1 MILALKDV
9 APYAVPPVGMLSLF
23 ASGVNI
29 PNAQWISE
37 QTFAVLM
44 FSLVLV
50 MFKYWR
56 EDTKATRE
64 REDRLREADDRIAA
78 ELATVIKENTVA
90 QVNMSRSLELM
101 ADMVQSA
108 YEQGCPVNH
117 EDCHREGKT
126 VRVRRRE
133 GR

>member
-1 MILALKDV
+1 
-9 APYAVPPVGMLSLF
+9 MLSLF
-23 ASGVNI
+23 VSGVGI

-64 REDRLREADDRIAA
+64 REDRIREADNRLAA
-78 ELATVIKENTVA
+78 NLAVVIKENTVA
-90 QVNMSRSLELM
+90 QVNISRSLELM

-108 YEQGCPVNH
+108 YDKRQDCPMDHDESCRLN
-117 EDCHREGKT
+117 EA
-126 VRVRRRE
+126 RR
-133 GR
+133 GRQKESR